1 MSNSQTSQQLAKF
14 AQSVSQERERGIQ
27 EIHEKSAQRIEQ
39 HLLDTFSSSMQKTES
54 VLTTLETTVKKA
66 QSELEKQPSIL
77 GEIRATILEQNKT
90 LMKEHHEQMKAM
102 SQELMKTLELLKTE
116 LLAESKRVAK
126 QEAQKRGHRRK
137 RKGH

>member
-1 MSNSQTSQQLAKF
+1 MLNTLNSSTQK
-14 AQSVSQERERGIQ
+14 
-27 EIHEKSAQRIEQ
+27 IE
-39 HLLDTFSSSMQKTES
+39 SG
-54 VLTTLETTVKKA
+54 LTTLETTIKKA
-66 QSELEKQPSIL
+66 QSELDKQPSIL

-126 QEAQKRGHRRK
+126 QEAQNSLGLL
-137 RKGH
+137 KGLMIFLGLTNLVLIVVFLLK